1 MAKKKNPEP
10 EPVAP
15 PVGALSI
22 EAAMEHAVQ
31 ALGPVTI
38 DPQLAPEHLSELAE
52 CYDEIERTAAKLA
65 RKTEDAKTAREAHQV
80 AVDHLLERVRA
91 MTHPDPLPLFDAP
104 QAEADRD
111 RMIGGESL
119 GPH

>member
-1 MAKKKNPEP
+1 
-10 EPVAP
+10 
-15 PVGALSI
+15 
-22 EAAMEHAVQ
+22 
-31 ALGPVTI
+31 
-38 DPQLAPEHLSELAE
+38 
-52 CYDEIERTAAKLA
+52 
-65 RKTEDAKTAREAHQV
+65 
-80 AVDHLLERVRA
+80 LLERVRA